1 MDLTTTPGT
10 AAWVAVAAAEAAPPT
25 LPAGHAH
32 PTACLNCDTPLTDRF
47 CAHCGQPAATH
58 RLTMGH
64 LLHEIPH
71 SIWHVDK
78 GIFYT
83 LRELLLRPGPTILGY
98 LRGQRARHFAPLSL
112 LLLVTGVASFLAIR
126 LRLNVIAESLNTQ
139 ASAEL
144 RAAQTNGAE
153 SVMHY
158 LGWIYVAMSP
168 LIGWLVRRALRR
180 TRINLAEA
188 MVVVLYVTAAGNL
201 LSLLLMPLFYFVKS
215 GAGYYRLTFCTSLAV
230 IAYQGRAYGQ
240 LLLETIL
247 SRFGR
252 WWRGMLTAVAA
263 YLLVMCGAVVIMFSL
278 NWPSFR
284 AAMHKEIQRQEALKR
299 SHPAVVPAPVQ
310 PPGPPP
316 AAPVE
321 GH

>member
-1 MDLTTTPGT
+1 MDLATSPG
-10 AAWVAVAAAEAAPPT
+10 AATWVAVAATEAAPPA
-25 LPAGHAH
+25 PAPGHA
-32 PTACLNCDTPLTDRF
+32 PATACLNCDTPLTDRF

-112 LLLVTGVASFLAIR
+112 LLLVTGVASFLAIK
-126 LRLNVIAESLNTQ
+126 LRLSALANNLNAD

-144 RAAQTNGAE
+144 RAVQERGAE

-158 LGWIYVAMSP
+158 MGWIYVALSP
-168 LIGWLVRRALRR
+168 LIGWLVRRTLRR
-180 TRINLAEA
+180 AHINLAEA

-201 LSLLLMPLFYFVKS
+201 LSLLLLPLFYFVHT
-215 GAGYYRLTFCTSLAV
+215 GAQYYRVTTCTSLLL
-230 IAYQGRAYGQ
+230 IGYQGWAYGQ
-240 LLLETIL
+240 LLLESTL
-247 SRFGR
+247 STLGR
-252 WWRGMLTAVAA
+252 WWRGMLTAVTA
-263 YLLVMCGAVVIMFSL
+263 YLLVMVGGVVIVFAVNWSSL
-278 NWPSFR
+278 KGAMRKEVEHQR
-284 AAMHKEIQRQEALKR
+284 ALQRSR
-299 SHPAVVPAPVQ
+299 PVVRPTPAQ
-310 PPGPPP
+310 
-316 AAPVE
+316 
-321 GH
+321 H

>member
-1 MDLTTTPGT
+1 MDLSSSPG
-10 AAWVAVAAAEAAPPT
+10 AATWVAVAAAEAAPPAQP
-25 LPAGHAH
+25 LGHAH

-112 LLLVTGVASFLAIR
+112 LLLVTGVASFLAIQF
-126 LRLNVIAESLNTQ
+126 RLNAIAQAVNTQ

-144 RAAQTNGAE
+144 RAVQEHGAE

-158 LGWIYVAMSP
+158 LGWIYVALSP
-168 LIGWLVRRALRR
+168 LIGWLVRRTLRR
-180 TRINLAEA
+180 TNINLAEA
-188 MVVVLYVTAAGNL
+188 MVVVLYVTAAGNM
-201 LSLLLMPLFYFVKS
+201 LSLLLMPLFYFVHT
-215 GAGYYRLTFCTSLAV
+215 GAQYYRVTTCTSLLL
-230 IAYQGRAYGQ
+230 IGYQGWAYGQ
-240 LLLETIL
+240 LLLETKL
-247 SRFGR
+247 SPLGR
-252 WWRGMLTAVAA
+252 WWRGMLTAVSA
-263 YLLVMCGAVVIMFSL
+263 YLLVMGGAVILIFAL
-278 NWPSFR
+278 NWTSFKS
-284 AAMHKEIQRQEALKR
+284 AMHKEMQRQKALQH
-299 SHPAVVPAPVQ
+299 SQQVAPPAPR
-310 PPGPPP
+310 
-316 AAPVE
+316 
-321 GH
+321 